1 MIQLVPKSKK
11 EQKSISREV
20 NLAITL
26 PPGTTEYLRWFEKTI
41 GFSRAD
47 HPTKVPRTG
56 HVPMVLKAQIGGYNI
71 GRVFMDAGSGINLIY
86 GRTLR
91 AMNISINFLQPT
103 DCSFTELSQE
113 VPINHWAE

>member
-1 MIQLVPKSKK
+1 
-11 EQKSISREV
+11 
-20 NLAITL
+20 
-26 PPGTTEYLRWFEKTI
+26 
-41 GFSRAD
+41 
-47 HPTKVPRTG
+47 
-56 HVPMVLKAQIGGYNI
+56 MVLKAQIGGYNI